1 MTVIAKE
8 TRQRP
13 NYVLDDTPQTAKIK
27 AGETV
32 TLEFRNQPA
41 GKLIVLKKDSRTGKP
56 LEGATFKITTATG
69 EFVPDENGVL
79 SSNGIYYSDRE
90 GKITIN
96 GVVGSLVV
104 TETATIPG
112 YTIPVSVG
120 VVVLDDVAA
129 LLNYSA
135 AVQVGQIPVLPTSRP
150 AVMADGT
157 VVSAQFPVTWDL
169 PETAED
175 QARLFRKAG
184 NVIVNGTAEAFG
196 KTYSVTATI
205 RVSAG
210 SVVEGNSVSS
220 AAVRPT
226 VDSISNTDL
235 LKAFD
240 ANASTSW
247 TGSGA
252 ANVEFDTAQN
262 LYRIVLHYAGAVP
275 SNSSVTITLDSGT
288 LAVRPTVSGNTAT
301 YNLGGINSSTNVTL
315 TFAGEVSLSEVELI
329 SGTPIFPIGTTAELD
344 DVKIN
349 GSSVSAD
356 QLASRNIKTTSV
368 NAVIN
373 PVSASNV
380 AVTIL
385 PENSD
390 SQIVIVTE
398 SEDHTQRAVYTVQ
411 LDAPPE
417 LPATDD
423 SNDYDRTKTTATAPS
438 NYNGTGNEGP
448 ASNAVDGNESTY
460 WHSNWGTNSDDN
472 PNDLTNKP
480 EKRYI
485 QLELEEATEL
495 IALRYKPRPTVANGI
510 VTKYRVEVS
519 TDGNTF
525 VPVSEGDWAHDTA
538 WKIAMFDRPV
548 TANTFASMV

>member
-1 MTVIAKE
+1 MSYELSKTI
-8 TRQRP
+8 
-13 NYVLDDTPQTAKIK
+13 YVQLNTEPTLESIT
-27 AGETV
+27 TV
-32 TLEFRNQPA
+32 TLGNGSTVSGTIA
-41 GKLIVLKKDSRTGKP
+41 WDSYDKS
-56 LEGATFKITTATG
+56 LLAQTG
-69 EFVPDENGVL
+69 EFVVTGV
-79 SSNGIYYSDRE
+79 I
-90 GKITIN
+90 
-96 GVVGSLVV
+96 
-104 TETATIPG
+104 TIPG

-349 GSSVSAD
+349 GSSVSAVD
-356 QLASRNIKTTSV
+356 CGKSVDTSMGFT
-368 NAVIN
+368 
-373 PVSASNV
+373 PW
-380 AVTIL
+380 
-385 PENSD
+385 
-390 SQIVIVTE
+390 
-398 SEDHTQRAVYTVQ
+398 RACPW
-411 LDAPPE
+411 APA
-417 LPATDD
+417 PATWT
-423 SNDYDRTKTTATAPS
+423 R
-438 NYNGTGNEGP
+438 
-448 ASNAVDGNESTY
+448 ASWST
-460 WHSNWGTNSDDN
+460 
-472 PNDLTNKP
+472 
-480 EKRYI
+480 
-485 QLELEEATEL
+485 
-495 IALRYKPRPTVANGI
+495 
-510 VTKYRVEVS
+510 
-519 TDGNTF
+519 
-525 VPVSEGDWAHDTA
+525 
-538 WKIAMFDRPV
+538 
-548 TANTFASMV
+548 